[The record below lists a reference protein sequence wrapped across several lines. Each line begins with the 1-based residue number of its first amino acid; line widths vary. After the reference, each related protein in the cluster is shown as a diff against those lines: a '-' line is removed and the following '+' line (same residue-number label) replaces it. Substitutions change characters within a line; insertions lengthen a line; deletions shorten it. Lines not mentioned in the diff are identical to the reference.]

1 MDPTK
6 TRVKEHIGI
15 VTNDTST
22 THISFLVSPLKNKT
36 SMEKAEYV
44 ILDHPTRGDA
54 CPIIAEVTEVKGYE
68 EVVGSTLGDKN
79 AGNLIATAQIIG
91 CINLQE
97 ENRPI
102 RKLLTPLIPGSRVY
116 LPYAEFIE
124 DTFTRDTNGKPY
136 ATPIHI
142 GTMEATAT
150 TTKENNKPLD
160 YYLNAEDITTKH
172 TLITATDG
180 AGKTHTATI
189 IIKEIANKTQHPIVI
204 LDPYGEYSMIGEHI
218 NKPVQ
223 KITNPDKTTKD
234 LTKSIKPNQITILN
248 AEGLTLEEKK
258 DLYTHYLKS
267 IWKAKLE
274 KTIPPLLLVV
284 EDAET
289 LKNGTL
295 EAVAYEGTKHG
306 VALILIAKHPIELG
320 GKILTQTS
328 TQIMGR
334 TIDKDDLDYL
344 KNLAQEKVA
353 LLPQLKQ
360 GEWIINSTS
369 GIQPT
374 QIRIKKDWTSG

>member
-1 MDPTK
+1 MDLTK
-6 TRVKEHIGI
+6 TRIKEHIGM

-44 ILDHPTRGDA
+44 ILDHPTKGET

-91 CINLQE
+91 YINLQE

-102 RKLLTPLIPGSRVY
+102 RKLLTPPIPGSRVY
-116 LPYAEFIE
+116 LPYAEFLE

-136 ATPIHI
+136 TTPIHI

-150 TTKENNKPLD
+150 TTTKENKKPVD

-189 IIKEIANKTQHPIVI
+189 IIEEIANKTQHAIVI
-204 LDPYGEYSMIGEHI
+204 IDPYGEYNTIAEHT
-218 NKPVQ
+218 NKPFQ
-223 KITNPDKTTKD
+223 KITNSDKTTKD
-234 LTKSIKPNQITILN
+234 LTKTIKPNQITTLN
-248 AEGLTLEEKK
+248 AEGLTSEEKQN
-258 DLYTHYLKS
+258 LYTHYSKTL
-267 IWKAKLE
+267 WKARLE

-289 LKNGTL
+289 LKNETL
-295 EAVAYEGTKHG
+295 EAIAYEGTKHG
-306 VALILIAKHPIELG
+306 IALILITKHPTELG
-320 GKILTQTS
+320 GKILTQTA

-334 TIDKDDLDYL
+334 TTDKDDLDYL
-344 KNLAQEKVA
+344 KNMAQEKA
-353 LLPQLKQ
+353 PLLPQLKQ
-360 GEWIINSTS
+360 GQWIINSINTT
-369 GIQPT
+369 QPT
-374 QIRIKKDWTSG
+374 QVHTRER

>member
-1 MDPTK
+1 M
-6 TRVKEHIGI
+6 

-44 ILDHPTRGDA
+44 ILDHPTKGETN
-54 CPIIAEVTEVKGYE
+54 PIIAEVTEIKGYE
-68 EVVGSTLGDKN
+68 EVVGSTLGDKT

-91 CINLQE
+91 YTNLTE

-102 RKLLTPLIPGSRVY
+102 RKLLTPPIPGSRVY
-116 LPYAEFIE
+116 LPYAEFLE

-136 ATPIHI
+136 TTPIQI

-150 TTKENNKPLD
+150 TKENKKPVD

-189 IIKEIANKTQHPIVI
+189 IIEETANKTQHAIVVI
-204 LDPYGEYSMIGEHI
+204 DPYSEYNTIAEHT
-218 NKPVQ
+218 NKPFQ
-223 KITNPDKTTKD
+223 KITNSDKTTKD
-234 LTKSIKPNQITILN
+234 PTKAIKPNQITTLN
-248 AEGLTLEEKK
+248 AEGLTPEEKQN
-258 DLYTHYLKS
+258 LYTHYLKN
-267 IWKAKLE
+267 IWKARLE

-289 LKNGTL
+289 LKNETL
-295 EAVAYEGTKHG
+295 EAIAYEGTKHG
-306 VALILIAKHPIELG
+306 IALILIAKHPTELG
-320 GKILTQTS
+320 GKILTQTT

-334 TIDKDDLDYL
+334 TTDKDDLDYL
-344 KNLAQEKVA
+344 KNMAQEKAA

-360 GEWIINSTS
+360 GQWIINNLATTQL
-369 GIQPT
+369 IQILVR
-374 QIRIKKDWTSG
+374 QR

>member
-1 MDPTK
+1 MDLTK
-6 TRVKEHIGI
+6 TRIKEHIGM

-44 ILDHPTRGDA
+44 ILDHPTKGETN
-54 CPIIAEVTEVKGYE
+54 PIIAEVTEIKGYE
-68 EVVGSTLGDKN
+68 EVVGSTLGDKT

-91 CINLQE
+91 YTNLTE

-102 RKLLTPLIPGSRVY
+102 RKLLTPPIPGSRVY
-116 LPYAEFIE
+116 LPYAEFLE

-136 ATPIHI
+136 TTPIQI

-150 TTKENNKPLD
+150 TKENKKPVD

-189 IIKEIANKTQHPIVI
+189 IIEETANKTQHAIVVI
-204 LDPYGEYSMIGEHI
+204 DPYSEYNTIAEHT
-218 NKPVQ
+218 NKPFQ
-223 KITNPDKTTKD
+223 KITNSDKTTKD
-234 LTKSIKPNQITILN
+234 PTKAIKPNQITTLN
-248 AEGLTLEEKK
+248 AEGLTPEEKQN
-258 DLYTHYLKS
+258 LYTHYLKN
-267 IWKAKLE
+267 IWKARLE

-289 LKNGTL
+289 LKNETL
-295 EAVAYEGTKHG
+295 EAIAYEGTKHG
-306 VALILIAKHPIELG
+306 IALILIAKHPTELG
-320 GKILTQTS
+320 GKILTQTT

-334 TIDKDDLDYL
+334 TTDKDDLDYL
-344 KNLAQEKVA
+344 KNMAQEKAA

-360 GEWIINSTS
+360 GQWIINNLATTQL
-369 GIQPT
+369 IQILVR
-374 QIRIKKDWTSG
+374 QR